1 MTITKQF
8 ATRFADEWIT
18 AWNNGDIEK
27 IMSHYADDVI
37 FSSPFI
43 LKNQINNK
51 GTIQGKTGLRIYFE
65 RALSKNPDLHFDLK
79 HIMVGIKSVTLIYIR
94 KQIMLASE
102 TMILNDESLIA
113 EGLSH
118 YPIDNMYQIV

>member
-8 ATRFADEWIT
+8 ATQFADKWIS

-27 IMSHYADDVI
+27 IMDHYADDVI

-79 HIMVGIKSVTLIYIR
+79 HIMVGIKSITFIYIR
-94 KQIMLASE
+94 KQTMLASE
-102 TMILNDESLIA
+102 TMILNDEGLIT

-118 YPIDNMYQIV
+118 YLIDNISQLL

>member
-8 ATRFADEWIT
+8 ATQFADKWIS

-27 IMSHYADDVI
+27 IMDHYADDVI

-51 GTIQGKTGLRIYFE
+51 GTIQGKAGLRIYFE

-79 HIMVGIKSVTLIYIR
+79 HIMVGIKSITFIYIR
-94 KQIMLASE
+94 KQTMLASE
-102 TMILNDESLIA
+102 TMILNDEGLIT

-118 YPIDNMYQIV
+118 YPIDNISQLL